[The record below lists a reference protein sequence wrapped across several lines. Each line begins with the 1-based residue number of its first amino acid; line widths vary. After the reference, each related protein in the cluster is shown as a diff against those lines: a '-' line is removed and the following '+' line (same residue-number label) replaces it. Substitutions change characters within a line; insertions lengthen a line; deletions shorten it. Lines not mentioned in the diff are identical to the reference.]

1 MKRTILIAAALFAA
15 TTRAAIPSLTDLAN
29 SLASLT
35 TRFTDTTNRVASL
48 SARFDEATNNVA
60 VLSARLETITNRTA
74 RIEAAINSN
83 ETMRRA
89 FHGGNPLIHYA
100 TNEVTRIIQRVHVY
114 PDGYEHIDTGYVRR
128 ALTPE
133 EAAVLAAKRLGSRE
147 ERIERLRQ
155 RIQEELAMGSTPAT
169 NDATIAATALARIR
183 AARYQTQLD
192 RLLSSGTTNTVD
204 VVVTPQ
210 TPNP

>member
-1 MKRTILIAAALFAA
+1 MKKALLAAALFAA
-15 TTRAAIPSLTDLAN
+15 VTARAAIPSLTDLAN

-35 TRFTDTTNRVASL
+35 TRFTDTTNRVSLL
-48 SARFDEATNNVA
+48 SARFDEATNRVA
-60 VLSARLETITNRTA
+60 VLSARLETLTNRTA
-74 RIEAAINSN
+74 KIEAAINSN

-100 TNEVTRIIQRVHVY
+100 TNEVTRIIQRVHIY
-114 PDGYEHIDTGYVRR
+114 PDGYEYIDTGHVRR

-133 EAAVLAAKRLGSRE
+133 EAAVLAAKRLGARE
-147 ERIERLRQ
+147 ERITRLRQ
-155 RIQEELAMGSTPAT
+155 MIQEELARGSAPAT

-183 AARYQTQLD
+183 AAKYQTQLD

-204 VVVTPQ
+204 VVITPQ

>member
-1 MKRTILIAAALFAA
+1 MKKALTLAAMLAA
-15 TTRAAIPSLTDLAN
+15 TTVYGAIPTLSDLYESLT
-29 SLASLT
+29 SLT
-35 TRFTDTTNRVASL
+35 TRFADTTNRVSIL
-48 SARFDEATNNVA
+48 SARYDEATNRVA
-60 VLSARLETITNRTA
+60 VLTARLESLTNRTA
-74 RIEAAINSN
+74 RIEAALNAN
-83 ETMRRA
+83 ESMRCA

-100 TNEVTRIIQRVHVY
+100 TNEATRIIQRIHVY

-133 EAAVLAAKRLGSRE
+133 EAAVLAAKRRGAKA

-155 RIQEELAMGSTPAT
+155 MIQEELTRGSAPAT

-183 AARYQTQLD
+183 AAKYQTQLD

-204 VVVTPQ
+204 VVITPQ
-210 TPNP
+210 TP